1 MLTPKQRALA
11 TQAYRFPVILDRTTS
26 LIARHLENKGLGT
39 IEDGASGDVI
49 FRLNQAGCDV
59 VAFHA
64 ALTATKTKANPDV

>member
-1 MLTPKQRALA
+1 MTPKQRALA

-59 VAFHA
+59 VHA
-64 ALTATKTKANPDV
+64 LIDATKTKANPDV